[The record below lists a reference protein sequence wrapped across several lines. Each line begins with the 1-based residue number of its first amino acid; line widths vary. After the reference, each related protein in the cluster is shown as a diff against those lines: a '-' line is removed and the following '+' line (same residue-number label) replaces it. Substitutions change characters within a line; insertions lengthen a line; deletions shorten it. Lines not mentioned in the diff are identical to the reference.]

1 MTVVNQWYDSK
12 RKFFF
17 DSIGIV
23 LVQKLKLYQAKKYI
37 FGLILVQKKAVAAGA
52 RERFGLVFV

>member
-37 FGLILVQKKAVAAGA
+37 FGLILVQKKSVAAGA